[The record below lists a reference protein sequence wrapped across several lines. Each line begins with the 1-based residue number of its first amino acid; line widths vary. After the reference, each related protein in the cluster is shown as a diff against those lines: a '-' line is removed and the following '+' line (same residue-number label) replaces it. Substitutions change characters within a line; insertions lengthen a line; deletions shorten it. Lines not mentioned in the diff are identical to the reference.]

1 MSKKKD
7 KKFNYFMDKVLNL
20 NGLFDAA
27 KCILILTVS
36 AMSIH
41 YLVNIATTIDIIF
54 LRVVIYCSIPLIPIA
69 LFTMYFEDA
78 MKYFKKGKK
87 KK

>member
-7 KKFNYFMDKVLNL
+7 NKKLNKILNL
-20 NGLFDAA
+20 DGLFDAA
-27 KCILILTVS
+27 KCILILTIS
-36 AMSIH
+36 TMSIH
-41 YLVNIATTIDIIF
+41 YLVNIATTLDSIF
-54 LRVVIYCSIPLIPIA
+54 LRVAVYCSIPLIPVG
-69 LFTMYFEDA
+69 LFAMYFEDA

>member
-1 MSKKKD
+1 MSKEKD

-41 YLVNIATTIDIIF
+41 YLVNIATTLNSIF
-54 LRVVIYCSIPLIPIA
+54 LRVAIYCSIPLIPVG
-69 LFTMYFEDA
+69 LFTMYFENA
-78 MKYFKKGKK
+78 AKYFKKEKK
-87 KK
+87 K